1 MRLLMTCHRSLNT
14 GSLDQTEQPSFGIVE
29 PVRQI
34 MDAVLLLHLE
44 VTGVI
49 SCNVFRC
56 RITEVAVN
64 IHEHRHDRER
74 YTESLNSRRE
84 PSRS

>member
-1 MRLLMTCHRSLNT
+1 MCLLMTRHRSLNT
-14 GSLDQTEQPSFGIVE
+14 GSLDQAEQPSFGIVE

-34 MDAVLLLHLE
+34 VDAVLLLNLE

-56 RITEVAVN
+56 RITEVIVH
-64 IHEHRHDRER
+64 IHEHRHERGR
-74 YTESLNSRRE
+74 YTESPNSGRE
-84 PSRS
+84 PSPS